1 VTDDPFKPR
10 VSGGGSFFKPA
21 EYTDAL
27 AIVFEFKKVLKDQP
41 HEYEGVK
48 SVRDEAIA
56 DIAVFKNSEDV
67 ENATP
72 SHVEQ
77 GVKLTNTVLVADV
90 ERNDWVG
97 EATVQVIRKAKRA
110 YVYRDPEFPG
120 AREAAVKWYLARQ
133 AAEADVDVPNFDED

>member
-1 VTDDPFKPR
+1 MSNDPFKPR
-10 VSGGGSFFKPA
+10 VSGGGKYFKPA
-21 EYTDAL
+21 NYTDAL

-48 SVRDEAIA
+48 SVRDVAIA

-72 SHVEQ
+72 SEVEQ
-77 GVKLTNTVLVADV
+77 GVLITSAALVGDI
-90 ERNDWVG
+90 ETNDWIG
-97 EATVQVIRKAKRA
+97 EAAVQVIRKPKRA

-120 AREAAVKWYLARQ
+120 ARDAAAKWFLARKQ
-133 AAEADVDVPNFDED
+133 AEDSVDVPSFE